1 MGDREV
7 AGEQNACMTY
17 DTDVLIV
24 GAGPVGQTLA
34 NELARH
40 GVKPRI
46 VDQAAGIREVSKAL
60 ILHARTQEVL
70 DRVGIAGRLPSE
82 SQPLREVVV
91 HAYGK
96 HIGSWDLSS
105 TPRDSSDLS

>member
-1 MGDREV
+1 M
-7 AGEQNACMTY
+7 NNS
-17 DTDVLIV
+17 TDVLIV

-40 GVKPRI
+40 GVRPRI
-46 VDQAAGIREVSKAL
+46 IDKAPSIREVSKAM
-60 ILHARTQEVL
+60 ILHVRTQEVL
-70 DRVGIAGRLPSE
+70 GRVGITARVLQE

-96 HIGSWDLSS
+96 HIGSKSNGVFY
-105 TPRDSSDLS
+105 RSSDG